1 VGGGMKIDLC
11 GDEDQTKS
19 LMERGVLNQSI
30 VGIEFD
36 LNVASFHLSNGF
48 ILQITLGKEGM
59 VAVLEPKKTGSL
71 Q

>member
-1 VGGGMKIDLC
+1 MKIQEIDLR
-11 GDEDQTKS
+11 GDADQTKS

-30 VGIEFD
+30 VGIEFE
-36 LNVASFHLSNGF
+36 LNVVRFQLSNDF

-59 VAVLEPKKTGSL
+59 VAVLEPMKPGSL